1 MTADGISPLFAVRP
15 AFIRRGDPTLATLL
29 LRPFKRTL
37 LLCPTKTSTPS
48 FFSTSA
54 VIMAPIPFK
63 STAAEKGDSHY
74 DLLVI
79 GGGSGGLGA
88 ARRAAQ
94 YGAKVAIIEETW
106 RLGGTCVN
114 VGCVPKKI
122 MWHAADLR
130 EKLHQANSYGYN
142 VPETDTAFDWP
153 TLKAKRDK
161 YIERLNGIYERNV
174 EKDKVAYITGH
185 ARFVDAHTLSVSP
198 TYPKATGGIDKE
210 QRYTADRIVIAVG
223 GAPTKPTFVKG
234 YELGFDSDGFFDLKE
249 LPKRVVVA
257 GGGYIAIEIAGIF
270 QALGAETHV
279 VIRSDKILKAFDPM
293 LQDTLFKHMQHTGIK
308 FHTNVNFKSVETSVE
323 KPDITQP
330 FAKTITFD
338 NGETLETD
346 AILWA
351 MGRHSLTQD
360 LGIENVGVK
369 LGKNGDVIVDEYQKT
384 NVDNIFAIG
393 DVGGKELLTP
403 VAIAAGRRLSNRL
416 YGGVQGDKLSYDLIP
431 TVVFSHPTIGTVG
444 LTEPQAREKYGDDQI
459 KTYTASFTSL
469 YYSMMDPE
477 DKEPTSYKLIVQGKE
492 EKVVGLHLL
501 GMGSD
506 EMLQGFAVAIKMGAT
521 KKDFDDTVAIHPT
534 SAEEVVTM
542 R

>member
-1 MTADGISPLFAVRP
+1 
-15 AFIRRGDPTLATLL
+15 
-29 LRPFKRTL
+29 
-37 LLCPTKTSTPS
+37 
-48 FFSTSA
+48 
-54 VIMAPIPFK
+54 MAPVPFQSK
-63 STAAEKGDSHY
+63 ANDKGKDHY

-114 VGCVPKKI
+114 VGCVPKKV

-130 EKLHQANSYGYN
+130 EKLHQANAYGFK
-142 VPETDTAFDWP
+142 VPEENTQIDWP
-153 TLKAKRDK
+153 TLKEKRDK

-174 EKDKVAYITGH
+174 AKDGVEYITGH
-185 ARFVDAHTLSVSP
+185 ARFVDKNTLSVAP
-198 TYPKATGGIDKE
+198 TYPESKAHGGSDVE
-210 QRYTADRIVIAVG
+210 RQFTADRIVIAVG
-223 GAPTKPTFVKG
+223 GTPTLPKNIPG
-234 YELGFDSDGFFDLKE
+234 YDLGFHSDGFFYLKE
-249 LPKRVVVA
+249 MPKRAVIVGA
-257 GGGYIAIEIAGIF
+257 GYIAIELAGVLHT
-270 QALGAETHV
+270 LGAETHLL
-279 VIRSDKILKAFDPM
+279 IRHEKILKAFDPL
-293 LQDTLFKHMQHTGIK
+293 LQDTLQEHMVKTGIHI
-308 FHTNVNFKSVETSVE
+308 HTNTNVTKVTSSVSNPDVE
-323 KPDITQP
+323 LP
-330 FAKTITFD
+330 FPKTIHTD
-338 NGETLETD
+338 KGEQID
-346 AILWA
+346 ADVLLWA
-351 MGRHSLTQD
+351 IGRHSLTED
-360 LGIENVGVK
+360 LGLDKVGIETR
-369 LGKNGDVIVDEYQKT
+369 KNGDIVVDEYQKT

-416 YGGVQGDKLSYDLIP
+416 YGGVEGDKLNYDNVP

-444 LTEPQAREKYGDDQI
+444 LTEPQAREKYGTSQVKVY
-459 KTYTASFTSL
+459 KTSFTSL

-477 DKEPTSYKLIVQGKE
+477 DKEPTAMKMIVAGPE
-492 EKVVGLHLL
+492 EKVVGLHLI
-501 GMGSD
+501 GVGCD